1 MVKRDSI
8 KWAEVE
14 KILQKAGKKELIDL
28 IRELYDH
35 SVGDRMLINS
45 KYLGEGLKKK
55 RDKVLENYRK
65 IIKEEFLPEN
75 AGKMSISVAER
86 AISDYSNALGD
97 IVGTLDLMLTYVE
110 EGIQFAQ
117 IFGVI
122 SDEFFDS
129 VEEMLD
135 RLCELLKADE
145 GQKYYPLFKE
155 RLLKA
160 SRDSEGIGW
169 GLEEAIYAIVEDIEE
184 FFAEIK
190 MTHKMKNPGGFSWQ
204 KKTL

>member
-1 MVKRDSI
+1 MAKVDSV

-14 KILQKAGKKELIDL
+14 EILQKAEKKELIDL

-45 KYLGEGLKKK
+45 RYLGDGLKKERSK
-55 RDKVLENYRK
+55 ELEKYRK

-75 AGKMSISVAER
+75 AGKMRISVAER
-86 AISDYSNALGD
+86 AINDYSNALGD
-97 IVGTLDLMLTYVE
+97 FVGTLDLMLTYVE
-110 EGIQFAQ
+110 EGVQFAR

-122 SDEFFDS
+122 SDEFYES

-135 RLCELLKADE
+135 RLCELLKTEE
-145 GQKYYPLFKE
+145 GQKYYSLFRE

-160 SRDSEGIGW
+160 CRDSDNIGW
-169 GLEEAIYAIVEDIEE
+169 GLEETICFLVEDIEE
-184 FFAEIK
+184 FFRENQND
-190 MTHKMKNPGGFSWQ
+190 T
-204 KKTL
+204 